1 MKINK
6 IEMIYYSPTG
16 TTKQILEYIAEG
28 ITSETI
34 EQIDLT
40 PPNSGSH
47 EVSADLTLIGV
58 PVYGGRVSLNAAER
72 LKKVKGNNSLS
83 VAVAVFGNR
92 AYEDAL
98 IELRDLSV
106 ELGYKPIAGGAFVAQ
121 HSWQSKYSPSMGS
134 GRPDESDIEKAMAFG
149 RKIREKVE
157 NIQSLEDA
165 IPIDV
170 PGDFP
175 YKERG
180 VGPPPISPSTEEDVC
195 IKCGK
200 CVEVCPVGVI
210 TLEDKV
216 VTRSEG
222 CTLCHA
228 CIKYCPTNARVF
240 PEIYEQQKKYFS
252 DPEVVKRYS
261 DRKELE
267 TYL

>member
-6 IEMIYYSPTG
+6 LEMIYYSPTG
-16 TTKQILEYIAEG
+16 TTKQVLEHIAEG
-28 ITSETI
+28 IKSETI
-34 EQIDLT
+34 RQIDLT
-40 PPNSGSH
+40 PPGSGSH

-58 PVYGGRVSLNAAER
+58 PVYGGRVSPHAAER
-72 LKKVKGNNSLS
+72 LKKVKGNGSLS
-83 VAVAVFGNR
+83 VAVVVFGNR

-121 HSWQSKYSPSMGS
+121 HSWQSKYSPSMGD
-134 GRPDESDIEKAMAFG
+134 GRPKGSDIVTAQEFG
-149 RKIREKVE
+149 RKIGEKVE
-157 NIQSLEDA
+157 GIPSLEGVK
-165 IPIDV
+165 IIDV
-170 PGDFP
+170 SGDFP

-180 VGPPPISPSTEEDVC
+180 QGPPPLSPSTLEDVC

-200 CVEVCPVGVI
+200 CVQVCPVGVI
-210 TLEDKV
+210 TLDEKV
-216 VTRSEG
+216 VTSAEG

-240 PEIYEQQKKYFS
+240 PEIYEQQKTYFL

-261 DRKELE
+261 DRKEPE